1 MKKITLLLLNILISS
16 YFLIGQ
22 NVTVQGK
29 IVNTSNNVSKVWL
42 KQLVEKKD
50 VAESEVKEDGTFK
63 LELTLSYPDFFGLMI
78 SQQKYVMLVLQPGDK
93 VSITLDAKNPANSQ
107 ISGSSLTK
115 VILDAR
121 DIDRQINQELEAY
134 RKKLQDKQKQ
144 EYAQLIQKNL
154 GKVSSIILAQQLP
167 LDKYYDVHQKL
178 AQSLKPYARNPYVK
192 QYIESVEAYGKTR
205 LGTPAPEIALPNPEG
220 DTIHLSQTRGNYVL
234 VDFWA
239 SWCRPCRIESPNLV
253 KAYEKYHSKG
263 FTIFSVSLDRN
274 KQSWINAIQ
283 ADGLGKW
290 YHVSDLRG
298 WQSQAARKY
307 GVNAI
312 PSNFLLDPKGRIIA
326 KNLRGQKLMD
336 KLQEIFGQ

>member
-1 MKKITLLLLNILISS
+1 MKKITLLLLNLLISS
-16 YFLIGQ
+16 YLLTSQ
-22 NVTVQGK
+22 NVIVQGK
-29 IVNTSNNVSKVWL
+29 IINNSNNISKVWL
-42 KQLVEKKD
+42 RQLVEKKD

-78 SQQKYVMLVLQPGDK
+78 SPQKYVMLVLQPGDK

-121 DIDRQINQELEAY
+121 VIDQQINKELEAY
-134 RKKLQDKQKQ
+134 RQKLQEKQKQ
-144 EYAQLIQKNL
+144 QYAQLIQKNL

-178 AQSLKPYARNPYVK
+178 AQSLKPYIKNPYVK

-205 LGTPAPEIALPNPEG
+205 LGIPAPEIALPNPEG
-220 DTIHLSQTRGNYVL
+220 DTIRLSQTRGNYVL

-312 PSNFLLDPKGRIIA
+312 PSNFLLDPQGRIIA